1 MGLSKYR
8 VVSLMFR
15 LLNVGST
22 VFFGSPHLVSRCNYY
37 PIFNNATARYVV
49 SVVHCEFC
57 NSCYIVQLKFL
68 FLFFN
73 VH

>member
-22 VFFGSPHLVSRCNYY
+22 VIWQSPPHREANIIQYSITPLHIVECQWSIVS
-37 PIFNNATARYVV
+37 IATHVILY
-49 SVVHCEFC
+49 
-57 NSCYIVQLKFL
+57 N
-68 FLFFN
+68 
-73 VH
+73 